1 MARHPNPNRP
11 RYSAMIGTA
20 RRAKGWTQNELAK
33 ITHLAP
39 EAIKKYEAGQ
49 RMPDYETLYTIC
61 SVLDLNINDLG
72 DYELHIKDS
81 VSTYQYYIER
91 PFKEFCQMVDDNIRI
106 STVNSNDSGYDI
118 VIQYTDSNGK
128 VHIAPAT
135 QQGIIEK
142 SAKIK
147 RKLQD
152 QYRYKLQKEL
162 TKLAIAIATKNS
174 KS

>member
-49 RMPDYETLYTIC
+49 RMPDYETLYAIC
-61 SVLDLNINDLG
+61 SVLDLNINDLV
-72 DYELHIKDS
+72 DYELQKEG